1 MTENISCLPLPEIS
15 MDELTALS
23 DWWVESAKEKT
34 KPVTKL
40 DIVRKLEPGI
50 TALINSG
57 YTYKAVCEK
66 LKDELHL
73 DISVSTVRVY
83 LQKIYKEQ
91 KQDKAKTKRSA
102 GKAARELKQKS
113 ISGSVD
119 EQQLTNLSNSNT
131 EINSPSIVSKINPVD
146 DDDFNDDV
154 TQAKILKYFNRSR
167 G

>member
-1 MTENISCLPLPEIS
+1 MTEHIPCLPLSEINI
-15 MDELTALS
+15 DELTTVS
-23 DWWVESAKEKT
+23 DRWVESAKEKI

-40 DIVRKLEPGI
+40 DIVRTLEPGI

-91 KQDKAKTKRSA
+91 KQNKAKTKRTV
-102 GKAARELKQKS
+102 GKATKELKQKS
-113 ISGSVD
+113 ISDSIGD
-119 EQQLTNLSNSNT
+119 EQQPTNLSSSNA
-131 EINSPSIVSKINPVD
+131 EIKPKSIVPKIHPVD
-146 DDDFNDDV
+146 DDDFDDDV
-154 TQAKILKYFNRSR
+154 AQAKIWEYFNR
-167 G
+167 

>member
-1 MTENISCLPLPEIS
+1 MTANIPCLPLPEININ
-15 MDELTALS
+15 ELTTVS
-23 DWWVESAKEKT
+23 DRWVESAKEKI

-40 DIVRKLEPGI
+40 DIVRTLEPGI

-66 LKDELHL
+66 LKEDLHL

-91 KQDKAKTKRSA
+91 KQDKAKTKRTA

-113 ISGSVD
+113 ISGSVED
-119 EQQLTNLSNSNT
+119 EQQPVTNLSSSNA
-131 EINSPSIVSKINPVD
+131 EIKPKSIVPKIHPVD

-154 TQAKILKYFNRSR
+154 AQAKILKYFNR
-167 G
+167 

>member
-1 MTENISCLPLPEIS
+1 MTEHIPCLPLSEINI
-15 MDELTALS
+15 DELTTVS
-23 DWWVESAKEKT
+23 DQWVESAKEKI

-40 DIVRKLEPGI
+40 DIVRTLEPGI

-91 KQDKAKTKRSA
+91 KQDKAKTKRTA

-113 ISGSVD
+113 ISGSIGD
-119 EQQLTNLSNSNT
+119 EQQPTNLSSSNA
-131 EINSPSIVSKINPVD
+131 EIKPKSIVPKIHPVD
-146 DDDFNDDV
+146 DDDFDDDV
-154 TQAKILKYFNRSR
+154 AQAKIWKYFNR
-167 G
+167 

>member
-15 MDELTALS
+15 MDELTAVS
-23 DWWVESAKEKT
+23 DRWVDSAKEKI

-40 DIVRKLEPGI
+40 DIVRTLEPGI

-91 KQDKAKTKRSA
+91 KQDKAKTKRTA
-102 GKAARELKQKS
+102 GKAARESKQKS
-113 ISGSVD
+113 ISGSIGD
-119 EQQLTNLSNSNT
+119 EQQPTNLSSSNA
-131 EINSPSIVSKINPVD
+131 EIKPKSIVPKIHPVD

-154 TQAKILKYFNRSR
+154 AQAKILKYFNR
-167 G
+167 

>member
-1 MTENISCLPLPEIS
+1 MTEHIPCLPLSEINI
-15 MDELTALS
+15 DELTTVS
-23 DWWVESAKEKT
+23 DQWVESAKEKI

-40 DIVRKLEPGI
+40 DIVRTLEPGI

-91 KQDKAKTKRSA
+91 KQDKAKTKRTA

-113 ISGSVD
+113 ISGGD
-119 EQQLTNLSNSNT
+119 EQQPTNLSSSNT
-131 EINSPSIVSKINPVD
+131 EIKPKSIVPKIHPVD
-146 DDDFNDDV
+146 DDDFDDDV
-154 TQAKILKYFNRSR
+154 AQAKIRKYFNR
-167 G
+167 

>member
-1 MTENISCLPLPEIS
+1 MTANIPCLPLPEINI
-15 MDELTALS
+15 DELTTVS
-23 DWWVESAKEKT
+23 DRWVESAKEKI

-40 DIVRKLEPGI
+40 DIVRTLEPGI

-66 LKDELHL
+66 LKEDLHL

-91 KQDKAKTKRSA
+91 KQDKAKTKRTA
-102 GKAARELKQKS
+102 GKAARESKQKS
-113 ISGSVD
+113 ISGSVED
-119 EQQLTNLSNSNT
+119 EQPVTNLSSSNA
-131 EINSPSIVSKINPVD
+131 EIKPKSIVPKIHPVD

-154 TQAKILKYFNRSR
+154 AQSKILKYFNR
-167 G
+167 

>member
-1 MTENISCLPLPEIS
+1 MTENIPCLPLPEININ
-15 MDELTALS
+15 ELTTVS
-23 DWWVESAKEKT
+23 DRWVESAKEKI

-40 DIVRKLEPGI
+40 DIVRTLEPGI

-66 LKDELHL
+66 LKEDLHL

-91 KQDKAKTKRSA
+91 KQDKAKTKRTA

-113 ISGSVD
+113 ISGSNVGK
-119 EQQLTNLSNSNT
+119 QQPVTNLSSSNA
-131 EINSPSIVSKINPVD
+131 EIKPKSIVPKIHPVD

-154 TQAKILKYFNRSR
+154 AQAKILKYFNR
-167 G
+167 

>member
-1 MTENISCLPLPEIS
+1 MTANIPCLPLPEINI
-15 MDELTALS
+15 DELTTVS
-23 DWWVESAKEKT
+23 DRWVESAKEKI

-40 DIVRKLEPGI
+40 DIIRNLEPGI

-91 KQDKAKTKRSA
+91 KQDKAKTKRTA
-102 GKAARELKQKS
+102 GKAARESKLKS
-113 ISGSVD
+113 ISGSVED
-119 EQQLTNLSNSNT
+119 EQPVTNLSSNDA
-131 EINSPSIVSKINPVD
+131 EIKPKSIVPKIHPVD

-154 TQAKILKYFNRSR
+154 AQAKILKYFNR
-167 G
+167 

>member
-1 MTENISCLPLPEIS
+1 MTENISCLPFPEIS
-15 MDELTALS
+15 MDELTAVS
-23 DWWVESAKEKT
+23 DRWVDSAKEKI

-40 DIVRKLEPGI
+40 DIVRTLEPGI

-91 KQDKAKTKRSA
+91 KQDKAKTKRTA
-102 GKAARELKQKS
+102 GKAARESKQKS
-113 ISGSVD
+113 ISGSIGD
-119 EQQLTNLSNSNT
+119 EQQPTNLSSSNA
-131 EINSPSIVSKINPVD
+131 EIKPKSIVPKIHPVD

-154 TQAKILKYFNRSR
+154 AQAKILKYFNR
-167 G
+167 

>member
-1 MTENISCLPLPEIS
+1 MTEHIPCLPLSEINI
-15 MDELTALS
+15 DELTTVS
-23 DWWVESAKEKT
+23 DQWVESAKEKT

-40 DIVRKLEPGI
+40 DIVRTLEPGI

-91 KQDKAKTKRSA
+91 KQDKAKTKRTA

-113 ISGSVD
+113 ISGSIGD
-119 EQQLTNLSNSNT
+119 EQQPTNLSSSNA
-131 EINSPSIVSKINPVD
+131 EIKPKSIVPKIHPVD
-146 DDDFNDDV
+146 DDDFDDDV
-154 TQAKILKYFNRSR
+154 AQAKIRKYFNR
-167 G
+167 

>member
-1 MTENISCLPLPEIS
+1 MTEHIPCLPLSEINI
-15 MDELTALS
+15 DELTTVS
-23 DWWVESAKEKT
+23 DQWVESAKEKI

-40 DIVRKLEPGI
+40 DIVRTLEPGI

-91 KQDKAKTKRSA
+91 KQDKAKTKRTA

-113 ISGSVD
+113 ISGSIGD
-119 EQQLTNLSNSNT
+119 EQQPTNLSSSNT
-131 EINSPSIVSKINPVD
+131 EIKPKSIVPKIHPVD
-146 DDDFNDDV
+146 DDDFDDDV
-154 TQAKILKYFNRSR
+154 AQAKIRKYFNR
-167 G
+167 

>member
-1 MTENISCLPLPEIS
+1 MTEHIPCLPLSEINI
-15 MDELTALS
+15 DELTTVS
-23 DWWVESAKEKT
+23 DQWVESAKEKI

-40 DIVRKLEPGI
+40 DIVRTLEPGI

-91 KQDKAKTKRSA
+91 KQDKAKTKRTA

-113 ISGSVD
+113 ISGSIGD
-119 EQQLTNLSNSNT
+119 EQQPTNLSSSNA
-131 EINSPSIVSKINPVD
+131 ENKPKSIVPKIHPVD
-146 DDDFNDDV
+146 DDDFDDDV
-154 TQAKILKYFNRSR
+154 AQAKIRKYFNR
-167 G
+167 

>member
-1 MTENISCLPLPEIS
+1 MTANIPCLPLPEININ
-15 MDELTALS
+15 ELTTVS
-23 DWWVESAKEKT
+23 DRWVESAKEKI

-40 DIVRKLEPGI
+40 DIVRTLEPGI

-91 KQDKAKTKRSA
+91 KQDKAKTKRTA

-113 ISGSVD
+113 ISGSVED
-119 EQQLTNLSNSNT
+119 EQQPVTNLSSSNA
-131 EINSPSIVSKINPVD
+131 EIKPKSIVPKIHPVD

-154 TQAKILKYFNRSR
+154 AQAKILKYFNR
-167 G
+167 

>member
-15 MDELTALS
+15 MDELTAVS
-23 DWWVESAKEKT
+23 DRWVDSAKEKI

-40 DIVRKLEPGI
+40 DIVRTLEPGI
-50 TALINSG
+50 TALISSG

-91 KQDKAKTKRSA
+91 KQDKAKTKRTA
-102 GKAARELKQKS
+102 GKAARESKQKS
-113 ISGSVD
+113 ISGSVGD
-119 EQQLTNLSNSNT
+119 EQQPTNLSSSNA
-131 EINSPSIVSKINPVD
+131 EIKPKSIVPKIHPVD

-154 TQAKILKYFNRSR
+154 AQAKILKYFNR
-167 G
+167 

>member
-1 MTENISCLPLPEIS
+1 MTANIPCLPLPEINI
-15 MDELTALS
+15 DELTTVSAR
-23 DWWVESAKEKT
+23 WVESAKEKI

-40 DIVRKLEPGI
+40 DIVRNLEPGI

-57 YTYKAVCEK
+57 YTYKSVCEK

-91 KQDKAKTKRSA
+91 KQDKAKTKRTA
-102 GKAARELKQKS
+102 GKVARELKQKS
-113 ISGSVD
+113 ISGSVED
-119 EQQLTNLSNSNT
+119 EQQPVTNLSSSNA
-131 EINSPSIVSKINPVD
+131 EIKPKSIVQKIHPVD

-154 TQAKILKYFNRSR
+154 AQAKILKYFNR
-167 G
+167 

>member
-1 MTENISCLPLPEIS
+1 MTEHTPCLPLPEINI
-15 MDELTALS
+15 DELTAVS
-23 DWWVESAKEKT
+23 DRWVESAKEKI

-40 DIVRKLEPGI
+40 DIVRTLEPGI

-57 YTYKAVCEK
+57 YTYKAVCEM
-66 LKDELHL
+66 LKEELHL

-91 KQDKAKTKRSA
+91 KQDKAKTKRTA

-113 ISGSVD
+113 ISGSIGD
-119 EQQLTNLSNSNT
+119 EQQPTNLSSSNA
-131 EINSPSIVSKINPVD
+131 EIKPKSIVPKIHPVD

-154 TQAKILKYFNRSR
+154 AQAKIRKYFKH
-167 G
+167 

>member
-1 MTENISCLPLPEIS
+1 MTEHIPCLPLSEINI
-15 MDELTALS
+15 DELTTVS
-23 DWWVESAKEKT
+23 DQWVESAKEKI

-40 DIVRKLEPGI
+40 DIVRTLEPGI

-91 KQDKAKTKRSA
+91 KQDKAKTKRTA

-113 ISGSVD
+113 ISGSIGD
-119 EQQLTNLSNSNT
+119 EQQPTNLSSSNA
-131 EINSPSIVSKINPVD
+131 EIKPKSIVPKIHPVD
-146 DDDFNDDV
+146 DDDFDDDV
-154 TQAKILKYFNRSR
+154 AQAKIRKYFNR
-167 G
+167 

>member
-1 MTENISCLPLPEIS
+1 MTEHIPCLPLSEINI
-15 MDELTALS
+15 DELTTVS
-23 DWWVESAKEKT
+23 DRWVESAKEKI

-40 DIVRKLEPGI
+40 DIVRTLEPGI

-91 KQDKAKTKRSA
+91 KQNKAKTKRTA
-102 GKAARELKQKS
+102 GKATKELKQKS
-113 ISGSVD
+113 ISGSIGD
-119 EQQLTNLSNSNT
+119 EQQPTNLSSSNA
-131 EINSPSIVSKINPVD
+131 EIKPKSIVPKIHPVD
-146 DDDFNDDV
+146 DDDFDDDV
-154 TQAKILKYFNRSR
+154 AQAKIWEYFNR
-167 G
+167 

>member
-1 MTENISCLPLPEIS
+1 MTEHIPCLPLSEINI
-15 MDELTALS
+15 DELTTVS
-23 DWWVESAKEKT
+23 DQWVESAKEKI

-40 DIVRKLEPGI
+40 DIVRTLEPGI

-91 KQDKAKTKRSA
+91 KQDKAKTKRTA

-113 ISGSVD
+113 ISGSIGD
-119 EQQLTNLSNSNT
+119 EQQPTNLSSSNA
-131 EINSPSIVSKINPVD
+131 EIKPKSIVPKIHPVD
-146 DDDFNDDV
+146 DDFDDDV
-154 TQAKILKYFNRSR
+154 AQAKIWKYFNR
-167 G
+167 

>member
-1 MTENISCLPLPEIS
+1 MTENIPCLRLPEININ
-15 MDELTALS
+15 ELTTVS
-23 DWWVESAKEKT
+23 DRWVESAKEKI

-40 DIVRKLEPGI
+40 DIVRTLEPGI

-66 LKDELHL
+66 LKEDLHL

-91 KQDKAKTKRSA
+91 KQDKAKTKRTA

-113 ISGSVD
+113 ISGSNVD
-119 EQQLTNLSNSNT
+119 EQQPVTNLSSSNA
-131 EINSPSIVSKINPVD
+131 EIKPKSIVPKIHPVD
-146 DDDFNDDV
+146 DDDFNDEAA
-154 TQAKILKYFNRSR
+154 QAKILKYFDR
-167 G
+167 

>member
-1 MTENISCLPLPEIS
+1 MTEHIPCLPLSEINI
-15 MDELTALS
+15 DKLTTVS
-23 DWWVESAKEKT
+23 DQWVESAKEKI

-40 DIVRKLEPGI
+40 DIVRTLEPGI

-91 KQDKAKTKRSA
+91 KQDKAKTKRTA

-113 ISGSVD
+113 ISGSIGD
-119 EQQLTNLSNSNT
+119 EQQPTNLSSSNA
-131 EINSPSIVSKINPVD
+131 EIKPKSIVPKIHPVD
-146 DDDFNDDV
+146 DDDFDDDV
-154 TQAKILKYFNRSR
+154 AQAKIRKYFNR
-167 G
+167 

>member
-15 MDELTALS
+15 MDELTAVS
-23 DWWVESAKEKT
+23 DRWVDSAKEKI

-40 DIVRKLEPGI
+40 DIVRTLEPGI

-91 KQDKAKTKRSA
+91 KQDKAKTKRTA
-102 GKAARELKQKS
+102 GKAARDSKQKS
-113 ISGSVD
+113 ISGSIGD
-119 EQQLTNLSNSNT
+119 EQQPTNLSSSNA
-131 EINSPSIVSKINPVD
+131 EIKPKSIVPKIHPVD

-154 TQAKILKYFNRSR
+154 AQAKILKYFNR
-167 G
+167 